1 MTRSPRLRGQDGFI
15 REILWVAVI
24 IGIIAV
30 IILDGMAIFR
40 AYQSVSDD
48 TTRAAEEAQREYAQ
62 TLNAPAAKMAAEQY
76 IQMSDLEL
84 VEYSATRTAEGT
96 VEFTVTAKASAD
108 TYAFR
113 FLGAI
118 PPLKDWVERS
128 THPTGTGTAP

>member
-15 REILWVAVI
+15 REILWVALI

-40 AYQSVSDD
+40 AHQSVSDD
-48 TTRAAEEAQREYAQ
+48 TTRAATEARREYAQ

-76 IQMSDLEL
+76 IQKSGLEL
-84 VEYSATRTAEGT
+84 VEYSAIRTAEGT

-113 FLGAI
+113 FLGA
-118 PPLKDWVERS
+118 
-128 THPTGTGTAP
+128 